1 MCGRFASQLPPEFIA
16 RLFSTTGELPNIAAN
31 WNVAPTHAA
40 MVIRRH
46 PETGERRLDALRWG
60 LVPH

>member
-1 MCGRFASQLPPEFIA
+1 MTILKAPANVSSIA
-16 RLFSTTGELPNIAAN
+16 TN